1 MLVFKLKCVCRKKQ
15 KTKCFLGTL
24 WTHFHPPHL
33 ILALSLPS
41 GLGFLLLNFLFSLY
55 VSLHQ
60 NTLIATII
68 FLLPHLHLAPYFPF
82 ISSLSLTLLFSLCHA
97 NQRSAGT
104 VSQGCPCPR
113 SGLLMPGLLSGTDS
127 SVPAGDHQ
135 TFSASDHRPPC
146 RLGLM
151 CILSLFPFT
160 AVHYKKCDTERKT
173 GRRK

>member
-1 MLVFKLKCVCRKKQ
+1 MTESEDIDRIRCPNKELQGQQWGRGVRKEINMLVFKLKCVCRKKQ

-82 ISSLSLTLLFSLCHA
+82 ISSLSLTLLFSLSVMLTRGQQA
-97 NQRSAGT
+97 QSLKVVPVR
-104 VSQGCPCPR
+104 
-113 SGLLMPGLLSGTDS
+113 GLAS
-127 SVPAGDHQ
+127 SCLD
-135 TFSASDHRPPC
+135 C
-146 RLGLM
+146 
-151 CILSLFPFT
+151 
-160 AVHYKKCDTERKT
+160 
-173 GRRK
+173 